1 MSVIYRRSMAYLDK
15 FVPPKYAPLWNH
27 PADHN
32 EATKPFYLTCR
43 IDAIS
48 FAGPKTIFF
57 WSPWF
62 KWGLVIAGLS
72 DVQRPA
78 ETVSVSQSAALAVTG
93 IIWSRYC
100 LVITPIN
107 YNLCA
112 VNVFVALV
120 GSYQFQRAARQVLG
134 GYAPHLFLL

>member
-27 PADHN
+27 PA
-32 EATKPFYLTCR
+32 
-43 IDAIS
+43 
-48 FAGPKTIFF
+48 GPKTIFF

-72 DVQRPA
+72 DVQRPV
-78 ETVSVSQSAALAVTG
+78 ETVSLSQSAALSVTG
-93 IIWSRYC
+93 LIWSRYC

-120 GSYQFQRAARQVLG
+120 GTYQAQRALR
-134 GYAPHLFLL
+134 YHLSLSDSTVPESETVA